1 MSGKTYKVLLGQL
14 APAERKRVKRRG
26 EQLIAEE
33 KTRRGVR
40 KKVVRRVRPDS
51 EIDTSDIPP
60 LTEDFFRRAV
70 RNPFF
75 RRAGRQQLKL
85 THPGRILRDEFMK
98 PVGLSARALAKALYV
113 PVAKV
118 KPILE
123 SRSAISAEMAVLL
136 SVYFG
141 TSDRYWID
149 LQGHYDLQ
157 LARQRIRAHAAQIV
171 PHPHDER
178 GALRRLGS

>member
-1 MSGKTYKVLLGQL
+1 MSGKTYKELLAQL
-14 APAERKRVKRRG
+14 TPAERKRVKQRG
-26 EQLIAEE
+26 EQLRAEE

-40 KKVVRRVRPDS
+40 EKVVRRVGPDS
-51 EIDTSDIPP
+51 EINTSDIPP

-70 RNPFF
+70 RNPFI
-75 RRAGRQQLKL
+75 RRAGRQKLKL

-98 PVGLSARALAKALYV
+98 SVGLSARVLAKALYV
-113 PVAKV
+113 PVEKV

-149 LQGHYDLQ
+149 LQGHYDLE
-157 LARQRIRAHAAQIV
+157 AAKERVGAHAARIV
-171 PHPHDER
+171 PHR
-178 GALRRLGS
+178 AGGKKRS